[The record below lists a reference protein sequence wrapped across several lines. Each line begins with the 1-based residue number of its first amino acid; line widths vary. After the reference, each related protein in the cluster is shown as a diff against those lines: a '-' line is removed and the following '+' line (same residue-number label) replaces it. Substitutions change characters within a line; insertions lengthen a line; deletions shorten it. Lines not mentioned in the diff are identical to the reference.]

1 MPNMLDLI
9 RASAVP
15 PNLVQSAAKGSL
27 SIPAPEM
34 VEILVYL
41 ATQSDVFAEQ
51 AQLTLA
57 SWDEKSSLSIAAN
70 PVAPKEVL
78 DYLVALKHFRPV
90 LLPALLA
97 NPAVSEASLAEIAAI
112 APREAVAA
120 LLKSSRV
127 ERSFAILKAL
137 HLNPNLSPDQ
147 TNQIR
152 SQLSLPSSGSENVSA
167 PAETTEAAPDAAEG
181 EEAFVEEIAVY
192 MTEHA
197 TEIAAE
203 EKPFQPIGG
212 MPESLLEHEE
222 AEPKAAAAAA
232 AAAAGGAPSDPVKAA
247 APKKVIQRGS
257 ALQKI
262 STLDVKGRI
271 QLAMK
276 GSKEERAI
284 LVRDGTKVVALAVLD
299 SPKITDGE
307 VEKFASQKNVLETL
321 LRGISMKRR
330 FVKNYNIV
338 RNLVGNPRTPTDI
351 SLGLMKNLLIGDLK
365 AISGSKDVSENI
377 RKLALK
383 MFKQKKDPSK
393 SL

>member
-1 MPNMLDLI
+1 M
-9 RASAVP
+9 
-15 PNLVQSAAKGSL
+15 
-27 SIPAPEM
+27 
-34 VEILVYL
+34 
-41 ATQSDVFAEQ
+41 
-51 AQLTLA
+51 
-57 SWDEKSSLSIAAN
+57 
-70 PVAPKEVL
+70 
-78 DYLVALKHFRPV
+78 KHFRPV

-120 LLKSSRV
+120 LLKSPRV

-137 HLNPNLSPDQ
+137 NSNPNLSLDQ

-152 SQLSLPSSGSENVSA
+152 SQLSLPSSGSENASA
-167 PAETTEAAPDAAEG
+167 SAETSETAPDAAEG

-222 AEPKAAAAAA
+222 PEPKAAAA

-330 FVKNYNIV
+330 FVKNYNVV

-351 SLGLMKNLLIGDLK
+351 SLSLMKNLLIGDLK